1 MLISCRDESGSDDVL
16 TSQWN
21 MVVAKLAICPYDD
34 DIVLLHNE
42 RNSPY
47 TGTVHWQLYGRRTVA
62 ALQDEDVH
70 DDHCGAT
77 A

>member
-1 MLISCRDESGSDDVL
+1 MLISCRDESSDDVL
-16 TSQWN
+16 TS
-21 MVVAKLAICPYDD
+21 MEHGVEKLAICPYDD